1 MNYEKIIIELMG
13 RIQVLE
19 EKVEYMMNNQSNSKP
34 KEIKRVTTDD
44 IRRYIADM
52 KVSARASGEKV
63 LVLRSGDLHKE
74 LGLKNA
80 MPTVCNAMYQSM
92 KDSDAILYTTPSG
105 FSSTIEIEYKL

>member
-19 EKVEYMMNNQSNSKP
+19 EKVEYMLNNQSNSKA

-52 KVSARASGEKV
+52 KASARASGEKV

-80 MPTVCNAMYQSM
+80 MPIVCNAMYQSM